1 MSSIAPSYLCI
12 IIGGIMPYIKKEE
25 RQELDKLLQPLIDF
39 LKTKG
44 TEEIDG
50 QINYTFTR
58 VLASLYKPRYFN
70 YNRAMGVLE
79 CIKQEFYR
87 RAVAPYED
95 KKKEEN
101 GDVY

>member
-1 MSSIAPSYLCI
+1 
-12 IIGGIMPYIKKEE
+12 
-25 RQELDKLLQPLIDF
+25 
-39 LKTKG
+39 
-44 TEEIDG
+44 
-50 QINYTFTR
+50 
-58 VLASLYKPRYFN
+58 
-70 YNRAMGVLE
+70 MGVLE